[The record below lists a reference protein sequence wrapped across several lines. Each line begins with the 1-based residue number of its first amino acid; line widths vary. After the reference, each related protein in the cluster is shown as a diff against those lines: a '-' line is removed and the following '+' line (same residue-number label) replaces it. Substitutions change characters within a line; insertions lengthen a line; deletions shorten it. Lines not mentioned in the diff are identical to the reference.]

1 MPTWSTG
8 YENPFYHASLGYVKG
23 ELQARANN
31 AGAKV
36 RAGKTNKALEWS
48 YGKTAYGH
56 VTGGGVTLG
65 FPGSKVMSD
74 ASGNLTLYNSRN
86 TPKFPLLMGIDV
98 TNDGTIGSLLRG
110 KFTFTYFPQLGST
123 GFSMAGLD
131 KAFFKPGKDVVLSW
145 GWSYG
150 GAGSRQ
156 SFSGIVN
163 NFNWSFNADLSMTA
177 DCSIVSAATIAL
189 GMSGDQSVKPGEGE
203 SPPETVDPTE
213 VAIQAS
219 NLSSVIDGDLGLGDK
234 EPDADPP
241 PNPPPTP
248 PVTTDA
254 GGAGIPVFEPKTA
267 GEVFPL
273 PKGNTVNKYLD
284 YIGIGWPFQ
293 DSEPDEEEVASEN
306 PPPPPPTDGE
316 GAAVKPFWYITVGTL
331 VDFTNMLVKKFE
343 GTGGATALGR
353 IIEVT
358 SNGNYTQGYTD
369 GSVKSAYPI
378 DVIFPN
384 SVMGKYGECIPDY
397 GSAATQFGSGE
408 QIYISGILLGVDW
421 VKKAYDEFVV
431 DNAANIPYKN
441 ITKFLETVLKRINI
455 ASGDVYQISAVLCEP
470 PSNFDG
476 NVGGG
481 IAKTIVSIE
490 DANVGKTITK
500 AVDGK
505 AIKFEATIFKPII
518 KSVSIS
524 SKPPAAM
531 AAAAYTQARGGKPAN
546 LETPTGTPNPELAKV
561 KGEMDKAEANFTKTG
576 FNISWC
582 EAYRGLLSKRKK
594 LGAGSDEHWINQAL
608 YPIDF
613 TVTIDGISGFRF
625 GDVIKTSLVP
635 TAYNK
640 EGLVFVVTKID
651 HKITAGGWETTLS
664 TAARITGGL

>member
-1 MPTWSTG
+1 MPTWGSG
-8 YENPFYHASLGYVKG
+8 YENPFYHASLGYVSG
-23 ELQARANN
+23 ELQSRAIN

-65 FPGSKVMSD
+65 FPGTKVMSNQ
-74 ASGNLTLYNSRN
+74 SGDLTLYNSRN

-110 KFTFTYFPQLGST
+110 KFTFTYFPQLGSG
-123 GFSMAGLD
+123 GFSMAGID
-131 KAFFKPGKDVVLSW
+131 KAFFTPGKDVVLSW

-177 DCSIVSAATIAL
+177 DCSVVSAATIAL
-189 GMSGDQSVKPGEGE
+189 GMSGDQSVKPAEDE
-203 SPPETVDPTE
+203 PPPVTPDPTE

-234 EPDADPP
+234 EPDAEPP
-241 PNPPPTP
+241 PNPPTPP

-273 PKGNTVNKYLD
+273 PASNTVNKYLD

-293 DSEPDEEEVASEN
+293 DSEPDEEEVDAKDPPD
-306 PPPPPPTDGE
+306 PPPIDGE

-343 GTGGATALGR
+343 GTGNATALGR

-358 SNGNYTQGYTD
+358 SNGNFTQGYTD

-384 SVMGKYGECIPDY
+384 AAMGKYGECQPAY
-397 GSAATQFGSGE
+397 GSAEGQFGTGNRV
-408 QIYISGILLGVDW
+408 YISGILLGVDW
-421 VKKAYDEFVV
+421 IKKSYDEFVV
-431 DNAANIPYKN
+431 ENAANIPYKN

-476 NVGGG
+476 NSGGG

-490 DANVGKTITK
+490 DANVGEEITK

-505 AIKFEATIFKPII
+505 AIKFEATIFRPLI

-531 AAAAYTQARGGKPAN
+531 AAAAYTAVRGGKPAN
-546 LETPTGTPNPELAKV
+546 LETPTAYAAA
-561 KGEMDKAEANFTKTG
+561 KGEVTAEMQKAEANFTKSG
-576 FNISWC
+576 FNLSWC
-582 EAYRGLLSKRKK
+582 EAYRGLLSKMKK
-594 LGAGSDEHWINQAL
+594 LGGSNKHWINQAL

-625 GDVIKTSLVP
+625 GDVIKTSLIP
-635 TAYNK
+635 TAYFK

-664 TAARITGGL
+664 TAARLTGNL

>member
-1 MPTWSTG
+1 
-8 YENPFYHASLGYVKG
+8 
-23 ELQARANN
+23 
-31 AGAKV
+31 
-36 RAGKTNKALEWS
+36 
-48 YGKTAYGH
+48 
-56 VTGGGVTLG
+56 
-65 FPGSKVMSD
+65 
-74 ASGNLTLYNSRN
+74 
-86 TPKFPLLMGIDV
+86 
-98 TNDGTIGSLLRG
+98 
-110 KFTFTYFPQLGST
+110 
-123 GFSMAGLD
+123 MAGID
-131 KAFFKPGKDVVLSW
+131 KAFFTPGKDVVLSW

-177 DCSIVSAATIAL
+177 DCSVVSAATIAL
-189 GMSGDQSVKPGEGE
+189 GMSGDQSVKPAEDA
-203 SPPETVDPTE
+203 PPVETPDPTE

-234 EPDADPP
+234 EPDAEPP
-241 PNPPPTP
+241 PEKPIDP

-267 GEVFPL
+267 GEVFVL
-273 PKGNTVNKYLD
+273 PASNTVNKYLD

-293 DSEPDEEEVASEN
+293 DSEPDEEEVAAKDPPD
-306 PPPPPPTDGE
+306 PPPIDGE
-316 GAAVKPFWYITVGTL
+316 GAAVKPFWYITVATL

-343 GTGGATALGR
+343 GTGNATALGR

-358 SNGNYTQGYTD
+358 SNKNPTQGYTD

-384 SVMGKYGECIPDY
+384 AAMGSYGECQPDY
-397 GSAATQFGSGE
+397 SSLAGLFGSGE
-408 QIYISGILLGVDW
+408 QIFIDGILLGVDW
-421 VKKAYDEFVV
+421 IKKSYDEFVV
-431 DNAANIPYKN
+431 ENAANIPYKN

-476 NVGGG
+476 NSGGG

-490 DANVGKTITK
+490 DANVGKVITE

-505 AIKFEATIFKPII
+505 AIKFEATIFKPLI

-531 AAAAYTQARGGKPAN
+531 AAAAYTAVRGGKPAN
-546 LETPTGTPNPELAKV
+546 LETPTAHTKATNEV
-561 KGEMDKAEANFTKTG
+561 KTEMDKAEANFTKSG
-576 FNISWC
+576 FNLSWC
-582 EAYRGLLSKRKK
+582 EAYRGLLSKMKK
-594 LGAGSDEHWINQAL
+594 LGGSNKHWINQAL

-625 GDVIKTSLVP
+625 GDVIKTSLIP
-635 TAYNK
+635 TAYSNA
-640 EGLVFVVTKID
+640 GLVFVVTKID

-664 TAARITGGL
+664 TAARLTGDL

>member
-1 MPTWSTG
+1 MPTWGSG
-8 YENPFYHASLGYVKG
+8 YENPFYHASLGYVRG
-23 ELQARANN
+23 ELASRAIN

-65 FPGSKVMSD
+65 FPGTKVMSNS
-74 ASGNLTLYNSRN
+74 SGDLTLYNSRN

-110 KFTFTYFPQLGST
+110 KFTFTYFPQLGSG
-123 GFSMAGLD
+123 GFSMAGID
-131 KAFFKPGKDVVLSW
+131 KAFFTPGKDVVLSW

-177 DCSIVSAATIAL
+177 DCSVVSAATIAL
-189 GMSGDQSVKPGEGE
+189 GMSGDQSVKPAENE
-203 SPPETVDPTE
+203 PPAETPDPTE

-234 EPDADPP
+234 EPDAEPP
-241 PNPPPTP
+241 PEKPIDP

-267 GEVFPL
+267 GEVFVL
-273 PKGNTVNKYLD
+273 PASNTVNKYLD

-293 DSEPDEEEVASEN
+293 DSEPDEEEVAAKDPPD
-306 PPPPPPTDGE
+306 PPPIDGE
-316 GAAVKPFWYITVGTL
+316 GAAVKPFWYITVATL

-343 GTGGATALGR
+343 GTGNATALGR

-358 SNGNYTQGYTD
+358 SNKNPTQGYTD

-384 SVMGKYGECIPDY
+384 ATMGSYGECQPDY
-397 GSAATQFGSGE
+397 SSLAGLFGSGD
-408 QIYISGILLGVDW
+408 QIFIDGILLGVDW
-421 VKKAYDEFVV
+421 IKKSYDEFVV
-431 DNAANIPYKN
+431 ENAANIPYKN

-476 NVGGG
+476 NSGGG

-490 DANVGKTITK
+490 DANVGESITNP
-500 AVDGK
+500 VYGK
-505 AIKFEATIFKPII
+505 AINFEATIFKPLI

-531 AAAAYTQARGGKPAN
+531 AAAAYTAVRGGKPAN
-546 LETPTGTPNPELAKV
+546 LETPTVHAAATDKV
-561 KGEMDKAEANFTKTG
+561 KAEMDKAEANFTKSG
-576 FNISWC
+576 FNLSWC
-582 EAYRGLLSKRKK
+582 EAYRGLLSKMKK
-594 LGAGSDEHWINQAL
+594 LGGSNKHWINQAL

-613 TVTIDGISGFRF
+613 TVTIDGVSGFRF
-625 GDVIKTSLVP
+625 GDVIRTSLIP
-635 TAYNK
+635 TSYTNAK
-640 EGLVFVVTKID
+640 LVFVVTKID

-664 TAARITGGL
+664 TAARLTGDL

>member
-8 YENPFYHASLGYVKG
+8 YENPFYHASLGYVRG
-23 ELQARANN
+23 ELQSRANN
-31 AGAKV
+31 AGVKI
-36 RAGKTNKALEWS
+36 RAGKTNKAIEWS

-56 VTGGGVTLG
+56 VSGGGITLG
-65 FPGSKVMSD
+65 FPGTKVMSNQ
-74 ASGNLTLYNSRN
+74 SGDLKLYNSRN
-86 TPKFPLLMGIDV
+86 VPKFPLLMGIDV

-110 KFTFTYFPQLGST
+110 KFTFTYFPELHGG

-131 KAFFKPGKDVVLSW
+131 TAFFTPGKDVVLSW

-177 DCSIVSAATIAL
+177 DCSVVSAATIAL
-189 GMSGDQSVKPGEGE
+189 GMSGDQSVKPGDGE
-203 SPPETVDPTE
+203 PAPETVDPTE

-241 PNPPPTP
+241 PDPPPTP
-248 PVTTDA
+248 PVTTDT

-293 DSEPDEEEVASEN
+293 DSEPDEEEVEKED

-358 SNGNYTQGYTD
+358 SNGNFTQGYTD
-369 GSVKSAYPI
+369 IQSAYPI

-384 SVMGKYGECIPDY
+384 SAMGSYGECKPDY
-397 GSAATQFGSGE
+397 GSAATLFGSGDK
-408 QIYISGILLGVDW
+408 IYISGILLGVEW

-455 ASGDVYQISAVLCEP
+455 ASGDIYQISAVLCEP

-476 NVGGG
+476 NSGGG
-481 IAKTIVSIE
+481 VQKTIVSIE
-490 DANVGKTITK
+490 DANVGKAVTN
-500 AVDGK
+500 AVDAK
-505 AIKFEATIFKPII
+505 AITFEANIFKPLI
-518 KSVSIS
+518 KSISIS
-524 SKPPAAM
+524 SKPPPAM
-531 AAAAYTQARGGKPAN
+531 AAAAYTKARGGKPAN
-546 LETPTGTPNPELAKV
+546 LETPTGTTSPEAAKV
-561 KGEMDKAEANFTKTG
+561 NADMQKAVENFTKTG
-576 FNISWC
+576 FNLSWC
-582 EAYRGLLSKRKK
+582 EAYRGLLSKKKK
-594 LGAGSDEHWINQAL
+594 LAGSNDSHWINQAL

-635 TAYNK
+635 TAYNAA
-640 EGLVFVVTKID
+640 GLVFVVTKID
-651 HKITAGGWETTLS
+651 HKITAAGWETTLS
-664 TAARITGGL
+664 TAARIGMGKL